1 MRLWVIKLSE
11 LHHKIF
17 SIYSWNMYYFM
28 IFGEGGKKAPI
39 HPDLKLTSWKL
50 SFSKLSTDINFPSRF
65 VPLFIVNC
73 EWNKKDHLKIVLR
86 NNDDHHMKEK
96 YHHSILNAS
105 SKTEDII
112 MFNISI
118 ESLGEILFKEINH
131 LNAGIQI
138 NWKMSDIVKW
148 ICTSEC

>member
-1 MRLWVIKLSE
+1 
-11 LHHKIF
+11 
-17 SIYSWNMYYFM
+17 
-28 IFGEGGKKAPI
+28 
-39 HPDLKLTSWKL
+39 
-50 SFSKLSTDINFPSRF
+50 
-65 VPLFIVNC
+65 
-73 EWNKKDHLKIVLR
+73 
-86 NNDDHHMKEK
+86 MKEK

-138 NWKMSDIVKW
+138 N
-148 ICTSEC
+148 